1 MAASVTEFVL
11 NGLNQDITSALA
23 TIEGQAREDFEY
35 DALAECDVAVADA
48 HATFKFQTDSFD
60 LTNADASD
68 IQYYVK
74 SAGSYMGLGGSWNP
88 MSGTTVSVKIGS
100 ETWGRAGTTDSDG
113 HTYANLHPDGDYV
126 RHLAWVLFSTH
137 FGVDLFTNE
146 PELVAAL
153 DSEMAGKVQAVF
165 DSAASMTNATAT
177 DANLCRALMR
187 QMIEYNKE
195 RFSGLVDSSGE
206 QSLPLLAGDS
216 ISFRVVVRAA
226 ATQEAIVSLSSA
238 ANTRAAG
245 EVLTGLTLNK
255 LDKVYKIKLNIV

>member
-1 MAASVTEFVL
+1 MSSSFTEFVL
-11 NGLNQDITSALA
+11 NGLNQDITSSLA
-23 TIEGQAREDFEY
+23 TIQGQAVSDFEC
-35 DALAECDVAVADA
+35 DAIAECIVLEADA
-48 HATFKFQTDSFD
+48 RATFKFQTDSFD

-88 MSGTTVSVKIGS
+88 MSGTTVAVKSGS
-100 ETWGRAGTTDSDG
+100 ETWGRAGTTNSDNQ
-113 HTYANLHPDGDYV
+113 TYANLHPDGDYV

-165 DSAASMTNATAT
+165 DAAASMTNATAT
-177 DANLCRALMR
+177 DANLCRALML
-187 QMIEYNKE
+187 QMIETNKE
-195 RFSGLVDSSGE
+195 RFVSLADSSGE

-216 ISFRVVVRAA
+216 ISFRVIVRADVA
-226 ATQEAIVSLSSA
+226 QAAIVSLSAA
-238 ANTRAAG
+238 ANTRSSA
-245 EVLTGLTLNK
+245 EELDNLTLNK
-255 LDKVYKIKLNIV
+255 LDKVYKIKIKIE